1 MKKLMMIGL
10 VLAMALNMSLSVFAA
25 TGAFASSPSGQQAP
39 VLVEAENESDDC
51 VAQLLITAYGD
62 RDEMSEKSRLQIEE
76 AYAVILGTQDLSV
89 LNEGVSEIVQ
99 DLKIET
105 TDLAVSHLFD
115 ISASECNGHADHG
128 HFEIK
133 LEVDTLRNFVC
144 LLHYYNGEWRIVENA
159 EVTEDGSCLVFDE
172 KEFSPFAIVVYT
184 GEEPLEPDSNLWWL
198 VIVIIGSVAVAGGAT
213 YATVRYKKKMN

>member
-39 VLVEAENESDDC
+39 VLVEAENETDEC
-51 VAQLLITAYGD
+51 VAQVVITAYSD
-62 RDEMSEKSRLQIEE
+62 RDQMSEEARLQIEE
-76 AYAVILGTQDLSV
+76 AYAVILGTQDLSA
-89 LNEGVSEIVQ
+89 LNGDVSDIAQ
-99 DLKIET
+99 DLKIGT

-115 ISASECNGHADHG
+115 ISTTECNGHEYHG

-159 EVTEDGSCLVFDE
+159 EVTEDGKYLVFDE

-198 VIVIIGSVAVAGGAT
+198 VIVIICSVAVAGGAT